1 MSSAKLLA
9 KLKRVRPA
17 GPGRWMACCPAHPDK
32 SPSLSI
38 LELDD
43 GTVLIKCFAG
53 CGAADIVQSV
63 GLSLAD
69 LFPERLTQRGPV
81 ERGFHPGDALKLL
94 EREARIIA
102 VGANDI
108 AAGRSLSSE
117 DADRVAQAAGRIR
130 DAVEVVYGR
139 RH

>member
-1 MSSAKLLA
+1 MTAATLLG
-9 KLKRVRPA
+9 KLKRVRST
-17 GPGRWMACCPAHPDK
+17 GQGRWMACCPAHPDK
-32 SPSLSI
+32 SPSLSV

-69 LFPERLTQRGPV
+69 LFPQRAAQRGAV
-81 ERGFHPGDALKLL
+81 RHGFHPGDTLRLL

-102 VGANDI
+102 IGASDI
-108 AAGRSLSSE
+108 AQGRGLSPE
-117 DADRVAQAAGRIR
+117 DAERVALAAGRIS

>member
-1 MSSAKLLA
+1 MTAAALLA
-9 KLKRVRPA
+9 KLKRVRST
-17 GPGRWMACCPAHPDK
+17 GQGRWMACCPAHPDK

-53 CGAADIVQSV
+53 CGAADVVESV

-69 LFPERLTQRGPV
+69 LFPERPTQRGAS
-81 ERGFHPGDALKLL
+81 RYGFHPGDTLKLL
-94 EREARIIA
+94 KRESRIIA
-102 VGANDI
+102 VGASDI
-108 AAGRSLSSE
+108 AEGRRLSSA
-117 DADRVAQAAGRIR
+117 DADRLALAASRIR
-130 DAVEVVYGR
+130 DAVEAVYGR